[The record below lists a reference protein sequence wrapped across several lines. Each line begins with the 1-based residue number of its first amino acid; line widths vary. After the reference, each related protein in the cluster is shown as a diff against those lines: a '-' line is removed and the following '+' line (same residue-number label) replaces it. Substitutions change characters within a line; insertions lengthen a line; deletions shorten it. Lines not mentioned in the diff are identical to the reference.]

1 MASLAEMPLDGGG
14 WILVEAPEAAGGPVK
29 AGRLGEAIRELP
41 ASLQTALAPVADA
54 ARTVLEE
61 LRKAGPTEVEVEFG
75 VDLAMQA
82 GAVITKSETSCHL
95 KVRLTWQNG
104 DANQSVG

>member
-14 WILVEAPEAAGGPVK
+14 WILVEAPEATGGPVK

-41 ASLQTALAPVADA
+41 TSLQTALAPVADA
-54 ARTVLEE
+54 ARTILEE

-82 GAVITKSETSCHL
+82 GAVIAKSETSCHL

-104 DANQSVG
+104 GANQTVG

>member
-14 WILVEAPEAAGGPVK
+14 WILVEAPEVAGGPVK
-29 AGRLGEAIRELP
+29 AGRVGEAIRELP
-41 ASLQTALAPVADA
+41 ASLQTALAPVTDA
-54 ARTVLEE
+54 ARTVLEQ

-104 DANQSVG
+104 ADQSVG